1 MRRGKRREE
10 RGEDMVSYPVCSTQ
24 HTVGCPRM
32 LGCVHWVA
40 PGRLPLC
47 VVFCRKS
54 LEFIMKFA
62 SLFLYTLELEADF
75 LK

>member
-1 MRRGKRREE
+1 MEE
-10 RGEDMVSYPVCSTQ
+10 RREDMVSYPVCSTR
-24 HTVGCPRM
+24 HTVGCPHM

-47 VVFCRKS
+47 VVSCRKS